1 MSSMGM
7 NKSGTEAITANQWTT
22 LTSFVIRAGFP
33 ATVISGGNTLVM
45 DANALGTIRFRG
57 NFTSIGGTQQFR
69 VRLNGTQL
77 LTVNTATIGTV
88 DVTVSAG
95 DTIDLQ
101 GFASSFL
108 QRTVAAGA
116 TETWVEFIPKIEAGT
131 TVGVGWEVEAAAA
144 ADRPTGTD
152 IGIGYSIDADVHVA
166 ADADAEVTVGWG
178 WSVEAAVAW
187 TPGAG
192 IPLAGGPTDISIG
205 VRTVDGRPVGRV
217 ACDET
222 TDIVWSRDRSQ
233 VTRAEIQTFDIDA
246 GDLIPWLHWI
256 DLYEDG
262 EKVWSGSI
270 HEVSTELVT
279 GATRIDARDVG
290 GFQWYTRVP
299 TTRSW
304 QRLDLA
310 PIAADLW
317 QAMLDLHGIDA
328 RPIVLPALS
337 EERYDYSTTTDSKM
351 LHQAMDEL
359 VQRGLD
365 WTVVAGRPILGTPP
379 DVVVA
384 ELDECDF
391 MVGLRRVR
399 SGKRTANDV
408 RVQGQNWAHTE
419 RIEMAGLHLQAM
431 WSLDNMR
438 GASNV
443 TAAARQYLRDIGAI
457 RDMLEVPSGAS
468 LHPEAPIK
476 TSDLVPGNV
485 FVVHASSA
493 GLSTRMRLKTVEV
506 AWSAGARDVRVTLD
520 AIARPIELGGAAG

>member
-1 MSSMGM
+1 MD
-7 NKSGTEAITANQWTT
+7 KSGTQVITANQWTT
-22 LTSFVIRAGFP
+22 VTTWTVRAGFP
-33 ATVISGGNTLVM
+33 ATVISNNALVM
-45 DANALGTIRFRG
+45 NAAAAGVIRFRG
-57 NFTSIGGTQQFR
+57 GFTTAAGTQQFR
-69 VRLNGTQL
+69 VRHNNTAV
-77 LTVNTATIGTV
+77 LTVNTGIVGTV
-88 DVTVSAG
+88 DIAVALG

-101 GFASSFL
+101 AFTSSFTA
-108 QRTVAAGA
+108 RTVAGGSA
-116 TETWVEFIPKIEAGT
+116 ETWVEFRAEIEAGT
-131 TVGVGWEVEAAAA
+131 DVGIGWEVEAAAA
-144 ADRPTGTD
+144 ADRSAGTE
-152 IGIGYSIDADVHVA
+152 IGVGFSVA
-166 ADADAEVTVGWG
+166 ADAHVAVDLDTGATLGWG
-178 WSVEAAVAW
+178 WSVAAALAW

-205 VRTVDGRPVGRV
+205 VRTVDGRPIGTI

-222 TDIVWSRDRSQ
+222 TDILWSRDRSQ
-233 VTRAEIQTFDIDA
+233 VSRSEIQTQDINA
-246 GDLIPWLHWI
+246 GDLVPWLHWI

-262 EKVWSGSI
+262 EKVWSGPI
-270 HEVSTELVT
+270 HEVSTELAT
-279 GATRIDARDVG
+279 GATRIDARDVAG
-290 GFQWYTRVP
+290 YQWYTRVP

-328 RPIVLPALS
+328 APMSLPALS
-337 EERYDYSTTTDSKM
+337 EERFDFSTTTDSKM
-351 LHQAMDEL
+351 LHQVMDEL
-359 VQRGLD
+359 VQRGLE

-379 DVVVA
+379 DIPVA

-399 SGKRTANDV
+399 SGKRAANDV

-443 TAAARQYLRDIGAI
+443 TAAARQYLRDTGAL

-468 LHPEAPIK
+468 LHPEAPIS
-476 TSDLVPGNV
+476 TADLVPGNV
-485 FVVHASSA
+485 FTVHTAE
-493 GLSTRMRLKTVEV
+493 LSTRMRVKTVEV

-520 AIARPIELGGAAG
+520 AIARPIDLEGGQG